1 MNDEWSR
8 KMKSLILVITLHLS
22 TLVCPQQSSGWT
34 PPVEVKKG
42 NLKVASYRAR
52 LSGDALLIEVTH
64 EPGWHTYALDNLA
77 RAKNRA
83 GKPPLGIEKD
93 TKIEVSGG
101 IEVIGKWRQSPPKD
115 LSQPDISWFTWGFEG
130 VSLFAAKVKK
140 TGAAEALIRINAQ
153 ACNATTCAMVD
164 DLEIKLSIA
173 AGNSLADFDLT
184 QLIEE
189 GNLSGLK

>member
-1 MNDEWSR
+1 
-8 KMKSLILVITLHLS
+8 MKLLILVIALHLS
-22 TLVCPQQSSGWT
+22 APVCPRQPSGWT
-34 PPVEVKKG
+34 PRIEVKKG

-52 LSGDALLIEVTH
+52 LSGDALLIEVAH
-64 EPGWHTYALDNLA
+64 EPGWHTYALDNLE
-77 RAKNRA
+77 RAKKRA
-83 GKPPLGIEKD
+83 GEPPLGIEED
-93 TKIEVSGG
+93 TKIEVRGG

-130 VSLFAAKVKK
+130 ASLFAAKVKK

-173 AGNSLADFDLT
+173 AADNSLADFDLT

-189 GNLSGLK
+189 GDLSGLK